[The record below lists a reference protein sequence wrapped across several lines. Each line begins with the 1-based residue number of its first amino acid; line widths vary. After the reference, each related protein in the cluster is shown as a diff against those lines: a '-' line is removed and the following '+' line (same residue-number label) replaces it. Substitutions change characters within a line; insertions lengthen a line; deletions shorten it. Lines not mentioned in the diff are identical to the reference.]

1 MGDRRHDLNVRV
13 VLLQAAADAG
23 EGAAGA
29 QPGHEGVH
37 LGKIAQDLEAGSL
50 VVGAGVGLVAVLVGH
65 VVAVWLFG
73 DHALGLEYRVVGAAG
88 PLGVDNVGAE
98 RPQQLLSLR
107 RDDVR
112 QHAEEAIAL
121 NARHHRQADAGV
133 AAGGL
138 QDRLVRRQ
146 LAALF
151 GGVDHVE
158 GDAVLEGAGGVLP
171 LQLGVD
177 VDAGLGAGAP
187 QPHEGCIAD
196 GVKDSLGKHG
206 YGAAD
211 GCGEARNVRSRTSQY
226 TGLGVGGHRTARGF
240 GVPLESDSRY
250 NALRLLGSER
260 TMIETTRPQPMTIG
274 GREFVW
280 GGRTYV
286 MGIVN
291 VTPDSFS
298 GDGVAYDVAAAVDLA
313 VGMSRDGA
321 DIIDV
326 GGESTRPGFEP
337 ISIEEEIRRTVP
349 VIEKL
354 VREVD
359 IPLSIDTCKAE
370 VARAALAAGAHLVN
384 DVHGFRREPETAA
397 AAAEFGVPAVAMHNQ
412 REREFHDVIGD
423 VTAGLVE
430 SLRIAREQGLPDE
443 RVIVDPGFNFGWT
456 EEQALEMLRR
466 LGELRALGRPLLVGT
481 SRKSTIGAVLGLP
494 VEERLEGT
502 AATVAL
508 AIASGAD
515 IVRVHDVKEMTRV
528 ARMADAVVRGWTK
541 PEGTKA

>member
-1 MGDRRHDLNVRV
+1 
-13 VLLQAAADAG
+13 
-23 EGAAGA
+23 
-29 QPGHEGVH
+29 
-37 LGKIAQDLEAGSL
+37 
-50 VVGAGVGLVAVLVGH
+50 
-65 VVAVWLFG
+65 
-73 DHALGLEYRVVGAAG
+73 
-88 PLGVDNVGAE
+88 
-98 RPQQLLSLR
+98 
-107 RDDVR
+107 
-112 QHAEEAIAL
+112 
-121 NARHHRQADAGV
+121 
-133 AAGGL
+133 
-138 QDRLVRRQ
+138 
-146 LAALF
+146 
-151 GGVDHVE
+151 
-158 GDAVLEGAGGVLP
+158 
-171 LQLGVD
+171 
-177 VDAGLGAGAP
+177 
-187 QPHEGCIAD
+187 
-196 GVKDSLGKHG
+196 
-206 YGAAD
+206 
-211 GCGEARNVRSRTSQY
+211 
-226 TGLGVGGHRTARGF
+226 
-240 GVPLESDSRY
+240 
-250 NALRLLGSER
+250 
-260 TMIETTRPQPMTIG
+260 MTIG

-280 GGRTYV
+280 GSRTYV

-298 GDGVAYDVAAAVDLA
+298 GDGVAYDVAAAVDQA

-337 ISIEEEIRRTVP
+337 ISVEEEIRRTVP

-359 IPLSIDTCKAE
+359 IPLSIDTYKAE

-397 AAAEFGVPAVAMHNQ
+397 AAAEFGAPAVAMHNQ

-430 SLRIAREQGLPDE
+430 SLRIARERGLPDD

-508 AIASGAD
+508 AIANGAD

-541 PEGTKA
+541 A

>member
-1 MGDRRHDLNVRV
+1 
-13 VLLQAAADAG
+13 
-23 EGAAGA
+23 
-29 QPGHEGVH
+29 
-37 LGKIAQDLEAGSL
+37 
-50 VVGAGVGLVAVLVGH
+50 
-65 VVAVWLFG
+65 
-73 DHALGLEYRVVGAAG
+73 
-88 PLGVDNVGAE
+88 
-98 RPQQLLSLR
+98 
-107 RDDVR
+107 
-112 QHAEEAIAL
+112 
-121 NARHHRQADAGV
+121 
-133 AAGGL
+133 
-138 QDRLVRRQ
+138 
-146 LAALF
+146 
-151 GGVDHVE
+151 
-158 GDAVLEGAGGVLP
+158 
-171 LQLGVD
+171 
-177 VDAGLGAGAP
+177 
-187 QPHEGCIAD
+187 
-196 GVKDSLGKHG
+196 
-206 YGAAD
+206 
-211 GCGEARNVRSRTSQY
+211 
-226 TGLGVGGHRTARGF
+226 
-240 GVPLESDSRY
+240 
-250 NALRLLGSER
+250 
-260 TMIETTRPQPMTIG
+260 MIETTHPQPMMIG

-298 GDGVAYDVAAAVDLA
+298 GDGVAYDVAAAVDQA

-326 GGESTRPGFEP
+326 GGESNRPGFEP
-337 ISIEEEIRRTVP
+337 ISAEEEIRRTVP

-359 IPLSIDTCKAE
+359 IPLSIDTYKAE

-384 DVHGFRREPETAA
+384 DIHGFRREPEAAA

-430 SLRIAREQGLPDE
+430 SLRIARERGLPDE

-508 AIASGAD
+508 TIANGAD

-528 ARMADAVVRGWTK
+528 ARMADAVVRGWAK
-541 PEGTKA
+541 PEKAKA